1 VDRPFPGAIAQLGER
16 LDRTQEVGG
25 SSPPSSI
32 SPWDAVG
39 TVATGALSRLA
50 PVAPGAV
57 VLVEGVSDQLAVEA
71 LAARRGRDLAVE
83 GVAVVSIGGAG
94 NIRHVLDLLIPQGVR
109 LAGLCDAAEASD
121 FQLAVER
128 AGLGTDL
135 GRAGFYVC
143 DADLE
148 DELIRCLGAAR
159 VERIVEAQGE
169 LGPFRTFQKQPA
181 QRARSIEAQLR
192 RFMGTRG
199 GRKIQY
205 APVLVGALDLA
216 RVPRPL
222 DGVLAHVSAAPRRA
236 PRR

>member
-1 VDRPFPGAIAQLGER
+1 MA
-16 LDRTQEVGG
+16 T
-25 SSPPSSI
+25 SP
-32 SPWDAVG
+32 
-39 TVATGALSRLA
+39 LSRLD

-71 LAARRGRDLAVE
+71 LAARRGRDLAAE
-83 GVAVVSIGGAG
+83 GVAVVPIGGAG
-94 NIRHVLDLLIPQGVR
+94 NIRRFLDLLIPQGIR
-109 LAGLCDAAEASD
+109 LAGLCDAGDQDD
-121 FQLAVER
+121 FRLAVER
-128 AGLGTDL
+128 AGLGSEL

-159 VERIVEAQGE
+159 VERIVEAEGE
-169 LGPFRTFQKQPA
+169 LGRFRTFQKQPA

-205 APVLVGALDLA
+205 APVLVGALDLD

-222 DGVLAHVSAAPRRA
+222 DGVLAHL
-236 PRR
+236 